1 MRDAPSQCM
10 ETEHTHRMV
19 VALDLEQYSDI
30 VLEHAL
36 DQAARHRNPDIHFL
50 TVIERPADCDATKNR
65 LAAQVLPAIQAID
78 RTNWSVRLH
87 VRAGNAPEEIAN
99 LAGEVDAHLI
109 VIGRFGVHHPRRHIA
124 KMASD
129 ILDLAPCP
137 VLVATLDGD
146 SKSPQCDDCAKTR
159 LETNGERWFCQ
170 RHSGDRAR
178 ISTLVPF
185 GSNFTGSGL
194 MW

>member
-1 MRDAPSQCM
+1 M
-10 ETEHTHRMV
+10 ESEHTHRIV

-36 DQAARHRNPDIHFL
+36 DQAARHKRPDLHFL
-50 TVIERPADCDATKNR
+50 TVIERPADVSEMKNR
-65 LAAQVLPAIQAID
+65 LAERVLPAIQAID
-78 RTNWSVRLH
+78 RTSWAVRLH
-87 VRAGNAPEEIAN
+87 VRAGSAPEEIAA

-109 VIGRFGVHHPRRHIA
+109 VIGRFGIHHPRRHLA

-137 VLVATLDGD
+137 VLVATLRDEE
-146 SKSPQCDDCAKTR
+146 KSPQCDDCAKAR
-159 LETNGERWFCQ
+159 IDTNGERWFCMA
-170 RHSGDRAR
+170 HSGDRAR